1 MEAVFIDYHSFC
13 LSVTVKRPRLATSQS
28 WTSHPHFHQKPIFLR
43 DNVRIWTTNNFPN
56 VRFVQKGLE
65 NWDTYILYFSIEN
78 WELRYVYYTQ
88 LRYPQFPW
96 TMSHIPIKLTDP
108 RQLFLSFQSK
118 KQIPQDP
125 LLCHQPH
132 QTSFDISFETSKN
145 LDRYFYQ
152 LQQLKPLGY
161 TYHESSLT
169 NSI

>member
-1 MEAVFIDYHSFC
+1 MDITSPFPSFHNQFFC
-13 LSVTVKRPRLATSQS
+13 GTTFGFGQPT
-28 WTSHPHFHQKPIFLR
+28 IFRMFVLCRRVLR
-43 DNVRIWTTNNFPN
+43 IEIR
-56 VRFVQKGLE
+56 
-65 NWDTYILYFSIEN
+65 ILYFSIEN